1 METMQ
6 IQLEVEM
13 EGKLAEAYR
22 QVSPDTQAQLKQ
34 DMALW
39 LKQRLQSMEHEPP
52 VDDAWLEF
60 LDNLDKHAVDLG
72 CDDFSINH
80 EHYLYGGPKRS

>member
-39 LKQRLQSMEHEPP
+39 LKQRLQSMEQKPP

-72 CDDFSINH
+72 IDDFSINH